1 MRSTAPERS
10 KGARWGFTFSRSM
23 MLPPS
28 LQPSPMRCL
37 PRQGDGERRCTMSA
51 LRNINTESRDSASDP
66 EAAIAGG
73 KCDRQAAGDRPL
85 QRLRG
90 TEGGLM
96 PCFFLAWTYNR
107 RHHQPMKASPYVRA
121 RANTQAF
128 PPNRPVPCEHG
139 TRHRRGPIGLAD
151 RHSVNKSQIFSNMST
166 APDPSSLRPQLS
178 CRPQSSPVKHR
189 QALAGAARAYW
200 RVWSQ
205 EPDW

>member
-90 TEGGLM
+90 TEGGLT
-96 PCFFLAWTYNR
+96 PCFFLAWTCNR

-128 PPNRPVPCEHG
+128 PPNRPVPCDFG
-139 TRHRRGPIGLAD
+139 YFKCRFSKTRSECYEFFTGD
-151 RHSVNKSQIFSNMST
+151 QILFDALSKRM
-166 APDPSSLRPQLS
+166 PS
-178 CRPQSSPVKHR
+178 CREVMPRYCQ
-189 QALAGAARAYW
+189 
-200 RVWSQ
+200 
-205 EPDW
+205 